1 MIVFPW
7 GHKFGNDTIDIDLFS
22 RKIGLYFFSSTI
34 QVTKESEN
42 DQLGLKFYPSD
53 ADRKKDLVYKWV
65 KESTFGANGMP
76 LNVQIIG
83 RPWHEEEVLVAM
95 KQLQTAL
102 NCFPVWFSKWIKKTC
117 TLFTKRSI
125 IYIPNWITN
134 IYLIYYE

>member
-7 GHKFGNDTIDIDLFS
+7 GHKFGNDTINIDLFS

-34 QVTKESEN
+34 QVTEESEN

-53 ADRKKDLVYKWV
+53 ADEKKDLVYKWV
-65 KESTFGANGMP
+65 KESTYGAKGMP

-95 KQLQTAL
+95 KQLQAAL
-102 NCFPVWFSKWIKKTC
+102 NSFPVWF
-117 TLFTKRSI
+117 LMKRKLVHCLL
-125 IYIPNWITN
+125 NV
-134 IYLIYYE
+134 L